1 MAYEVNAYGAQP
13 KVRNPLGVIGLTLI
27 TLGIY
32 QLVWYYKVNKEL
44 KDFGR
49 VYKDQELADSNPTN
63 SILAIVPGFLLIIP
77 PFVSYYRF
85 IGRVRKVERIGQSE
99 LTSGWLVLVLFL
111 VISIVVPAYV
121 QSGLNDLWRR
131 YPRLGE
137 GQVPPAIEPTP
148 TTPAPSEQDL
158 TAAPAPSAGEAAPP
172 APSAPEAAPPPNPG
186 DATE

>member
-13 KVRNPLGVIGLTLI
+13 KVRNPLGVIGLAII

-44 KDFGR
+44 KEFGR

-85 IGRVRKVERIGQSE
+85 IGRVRKVQRIGQSE

-111 VISIVVPAYV
+111 VISIAVPAYV
-121 QSGLNDLWRR
+121 QSGLNELWRR
-131 YPRLGE
+131 YPRLDG
-137 GQVPPAIEPTP
+137 GDAPAIEPTP
-148 TTPAPSEQDL
+148 TSAPPAAEGQLETPAP
-158 TAAPAPSAGEAAPP
+158 AATDAPSAQPPSAGDPPP
-172 APSAPEAAPPPNPG
+172 A
-186 DATE
+186 

>member
-13 KVRNPLGVIGLTLI
+13 KVRNPLGVIGLGII

-32 QLVWYYKVNKEL
+32 QLFWYYKVNKEL

-85 IGRVRKVERIGQSE
+85 IGRVRKVQRIGQSE

-111 VISIVVPAYV
+111 VISIAVPAYV
-121 QSGLNDLWRR
+121 QSGLNELWRR
-131 YPRLGE
+131 YPRLDG
-137 GQVPPAIEPTP
+137 GDTPVIEPTP
-148 TTPAPSEQDL
+148 TSAPPTEGQLETPAPP
-158 TAAPAPSAGEAAPP
+158 AASDASASQPPTAGEPP
-172 APSAPEAAPPPNPG
+172 TA
-186 DATE
+186 

>member
-49 VYKDQELADSNPTN
+49 VYKDQDLADSNPTH
-63 SILAIVPGFLLIIP
+63 SVLAIVPGFLLIIP
-77 PFVSYYRF
+77 PIVSYSPF
-85 IGRVRKVERIGQSE
+85 IGRVRQVQRIGQSE
-99 LTSGWLVLVLFL
+99 LTSGWLVLVLYL

-131 YPRLGE
+131 YPRIGGGE
-137 GQVPPAIEPTP
+137 GPPPTP
-148 TTPAPSEQDL
+148 PTAPTP
-158 TAAPAPSAGEAAPP
+158 
-172 APSAPEAAPPPNPG
+172 
-186 DATE
+186 

>member
-1 MAYEVNAYGAQP
+1 MAYEVNAYGATP

-32 QLVWYYKVNKEL
+32 GIVWYYKVNKEL

-63 SILAIVPGFLLIIP
+63 SVLALIPGFILIIP
-77 PFVSYYRF
+77 PIVSYYRF

-99 LTSGWLVLVLFL
+99 LTSGWLVLVLYL
-111 VISIVVPAYV
+111 VIGIAVPAYV

-131 YPRLGE
+131 YPRLPE
-137 GQVPPAIEPTP
+137 GATAPVIEPTP
-148 TTPAPSEQDL
+148 TSPAPGQEEL
-158 TAAPAPSAGEAAPP
+158 AT
-172 APSAPEAAPPPNPG
+172 APPPNPG
-186 DATE
+186 DTAQS